1 MKRYRRVPRVALRM
15 ETLIA
20 LRYPNG
26 RVHDTAVN
34 RQLTPGEQF
43 EMYGRTWMAIRTK
56 ERRQRKNESRTLCVP
71 AASP

>member
-1 MKRYRRVPRVALRM
+1 LQQPVK
-15 ETLIA
+15 TLIA

-56 ERRQRKNESRTLCVP
+56 ERRQTKNEPRTLCVP